1 MKEGNNMK
9 GCRVVSNQEIKK
21 IISSLSIRD
30 RVLVL
35 TGLNF
40 GTRISE
46 SLPLTFGDVSGKYI
60 NIDSLKGSENAA
72 FIIPPAYHQAIC
84 ELRDYYTSQGITVTD
99 NTYLFQSKKGVNEH
113 IKRCQASK
121 IIKDACEDLGIE
133 GKVCNHSFRKTFVT
147 KIYELTKYNIA
158 QTKVYSRHKNLA
170 NLDYYINTCQ
180 TTELI
185 NDLSWG
191 V

>member
-1 MKEGNNMK
+1 MK
-9 GCRVVSNQEIKK
+9 GCRIISNEEISR

-30 RVLVL
+30 KVLVL

-40 GTRISE
+40 GLRISE
-46 SLPLTFGDVSGKYI
+46 SLPLTFGDVSGQYI
-60 NIDSLKGSENAA
+60 NINSLKGSNNAS
-72 FIIPPAYHQAIC
+72 FVIPQAYHQAIS
-84 ELRDYYTSQGITVTD
+84 ELKSYYTSKGLSVTD
-99 NTYLFQSKKGVNEH
+99 DTYLFQSKKGVNEH
-113 IKRCQASK
+113 IKKRQANQ
-121 IIKDACEDLGIE
+121 IMKDTCEELGIE
-133 GKVCNHSFRKTFVT
+133 GKVNTHSFRKTFVT
-147 KIYELTKYNIA
+147 KIYELTKFNIA